1 VSGTWAAA
9 AAGASEL
16 QTQQA
21 SKEGHMDQE
30 ELRRALQTR
39 AGIRCS
45 DEALLA
51 QLATAADTQGLASR
65 DLASK
70 LNAWLINE

>member
-1 VSGTWAAA
+1 
-9 AAGASEL
+9 
-16 QTQQA
+16 
-21 SKEGHMDQE
+21 MDQE